1 LTWLDTHLAGAVVQ
15 SITREV
21 VEELRALKRDETTPA
36 TADRCM
42 ALLRAI
48 LKKCA
53 DDWQVMESAPKVPMY
68 GTKPSEP
75 RWLTRSEFEKL
86 CKVLPTHLEL
96 AARLAV
102 STGLRMQ
109 SMLSMTWDRVDLKAK
124 RAWIAAENMK
134 AGRTHGLPLNSDAV
148 QVLKRLRKLSPEG
161 NHVFQWRGEPIADC
175 NTKTFQDAVTA
186 AGVGPLR
193 WHDLRHTWASWA
205 VQGGVA
211 LHELMQLGGWASYS
225 MVLRYAHLA
234 PDHLASAA
242 QKVADFSHKNRHTK
256 ISPRNTRISA

>member
-1 LTWLDTHLAGAVVQ
+1 
-15 SITREV
+15 
-21 VEELRALKRDETTPA
+21 
-36 TADRCM
+36 
-42 ALLRAI
+42 
-48 LKKCA
+48 
-53 DDWQVMESAPKVPMY
+53 
-68 GTKPSEP
+68 
-75 RWLTRSEFEKL
+75 
-86 CKVLPTHLEL
+86 
-96 AARLAV
+96 
-102 STGLRMQ
+102 
-109 SMLSMTWDRVDLKAK
+109 MLSLTWDRVDLKAK
-124 RAWIAAENMK
+124 RAWITAENMK

-148 QVLKRLRKLSPEG
+148 LVLKRLRKLSPEG

-205 VQGGVA
+205 VQSGVA

-256 ISPRNTRISA
+256 KSSRNTRISA